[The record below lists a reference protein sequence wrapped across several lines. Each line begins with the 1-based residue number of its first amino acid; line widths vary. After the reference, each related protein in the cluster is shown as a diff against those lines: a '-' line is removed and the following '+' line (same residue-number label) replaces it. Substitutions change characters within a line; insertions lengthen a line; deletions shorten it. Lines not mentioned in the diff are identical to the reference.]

1 MTVTLLTGVEASTD
15 NTDNNPR
22 DMSANVAELEPNV
35 APLLVLLNKLSKE
48 AATNPKIEWLEDES
62 MPRITTLSASAAS
75 NATAFG
81 VTADYFRV
89 GDVVRFTAGGWA
101 IVVTATAAG
110 AITGTKIGGTAQASA
125 ASSAEV
131 YIVSN
136 ANAEGS
142 TLREIKY
149 PQLVTASNY
158 AQIIRTPFGVTGTE
172 DATKHYGGDERMRLQ
187 NKFGKEHARSIEQT
201 LFFGARDL
209 KSTNQRMCGG
219 VKEFISTNVTNDTG
233 GLTEAEWQ
241 TFLKSGFRYG
251 SERKVAFCSPT
262 GVAAL
267 EGFARSN
274 LKVEKNL
281 TASEKYGIQMSTYI
295 SGQGVVDIVMHR
307 DWNDSS
313 VYGGYI
319 FLLDIDALKLRPLR
333 DTRLKTNRQAPD
345 YDGFKDEYLT
355 EVSLEVKHE
364 RRHALLTGIT

>member
-1 MTVTLLTGVEASTD
+1 MPVTLLVGSEASTD
-15 NTDNNPR
+15 NVDNNVR
-22 DMSANVAELEPNV
+22 DMAAGVAELEPNV
-35 APLLVLLNKLSKE
+35 APLLALLDKLSKE

-75 NATAFG
+75 NATVFG
-81 VTADYFRV
+81 VTANYFRV
-89 GDVVRFTAGGWA
+89 GDVIRSTPYGFAVL
-101 IVVTATAAG
+101 VTATAAG
-110 AITGTKIGGTAQASA
+110 AISGTKIGGTAQVS
-125 ASSAEV
+125 ASSGAEL

-158 AQIIRTPFGVTGTE
+158 CQNIRTPLGITGTE
-172 DATKHYGGDERMRLQ
+172 QATKHYGGDERARLQ
-187 NKFGKEHARSIEQT
+187 NKFGKEHARNIEQT
-201 LFFGARDL
+201 LFFGARDIQA
-209 KSTNQRMCGG
+209 TNQRTCGG

-233 GLTEAEWQ
+233 GLTETEWQ
-241 TFLKSGFRYG
+241 AFLKTGFRFG

-262 GVAAL
+262 GIAAL
-267 EGFARSN
+267 EGYARSN

-281 TASEKYGIQMSTYI
+281 SKSEKYGIEMSTYV

-313 VYGGYI
+313 IYGGYI

-333 DTRLKTNRQAPD
+333 DTRLRTNVHAPD

-355 EVSLEVKHE
+355 EVSLQVSHE